1 MLNPIKLLMFTPKRQ
16 WPGLSIT
23 PKSEAPQNP
32 IGSNVGKGKAV
43 AFIDGPPD
51 PPPPPTGLLSEDRD
65 MTGVENMEDW
75 RRFREVGLLDE
86 SALERRDREALMD
99 RIQRVERELFD
110 YQYSMG
116 LLLIEKKEWTSKH
129 EELQESL
136 LELQEVLRREK
147 ATQLIAVAQVEE
159 REANLR
165 KALEVE
171 RQCVTELESS
181 LRQIHGEHDRIK
193 VASET
198 KLADANALV
207 AGVQDRSLEVQ
218 EKLFAADANLAEASR
233 KRLELERKLQEVETR
248 ESVLKRERTSFNAE
262 RNAHDASVLK
272 HKEDMREWERKLQE
286 GEERLF
292 LTRRNINEK
301 EEKVNEFNRTF
312 KERERELLEKE
323 KLIELANVTLKKKED
338 EVNQKLADLSVEE
351 EKADSLRRTLEM
363 KEKELAAL
371 TEKLSIRERVEI
383 QKLLDDHRS
392 RLVIQRQ
399 EFEFEMEEKRKSLE
413 KEMKDKLDNLDQQ
426 ESEIKHMED
435 KLRKQEQ
442 TLEKKSER
450 MKEKEK
456 DIEIKSKDLK
466 NREKSLKAE
475 EKSLGLSRR
484 EVASDME
491 SLQTLKDELEKIKA
505 EINQKEVQIQD
516 ETEKLRITEAERKE
530 HVRLQTELKE
540 EIERYKHQKD
550 FVLQETEDLKQ
561 DRKKFEEEWEALDE
575 KKAEVSRSLRQL
587 NQETEI
593 IEKLKYSEE
602 KQLNEDKLATKEYIE
617 RELEALRL
625 EKESFATTMKHEQQL
640 YLEKDQDEHNQLLR
654 DFETRRRDLEADLLN
669 KQETMEKYLQER
681 EKAFEEEVE
690 KERSDLLYLKECI
703 QKEMEHI
710 KSERRRL
717 ENDKKDIALNKQ
729 QLEEQQLEM
738 HKDINEL
745 GVLSQK
751 LKLQRQQFI
760 KERSQFLTLVET
772 LKSCPNCGD
781 MARDYTSSHL
791 HITEI
796 DKESSPLQAK
806 GEKLLEKVD
815 MYRANIQRTP
825 GKIDPKSS
833 GSGGR
838 ISWLLRKCTPRI
850 FNTSPNEDA
859 QHSASQNLDQ
869 ALSDALVDEG
879 PSIPVDTA
887 SRAQDTNQGDHGI
900 EEVPED
906 SQQSELR
913 NVRRRSSRKI
923 RDGIHRTRSVKAV
936 VEDAEIFL
944 GRKSGDMKLS
954 EEQNKDSTAS
964 MNEESRGDSSLA
976 ERTTNTIPR
985 KRTRAQSS
993 RMIENQLDAEESEG
1007 RSQSAMVGS
1016 RSKKRQTSVPAV
1028 QNDGEQRYNLRRHK
1042 TGGKPTA
1049 TTSVNSE
1056 KQTAKEAV
1064 NVPVSRDNEVTYEP
1078 SVEVASENGDSIQ
1091 LARATS
1097 HKNQTQTRVVRFET
1111 SAPGIDEHVNAV
1123 KSTDDINS
1131 SEEVNCTPEYN
1142 GTLQENEEDEHEDY
1156 DTEDGDDGDEHPGE
1170 ASIPKKIWTFF
1181 TS

>member
-1 MLNPIKLLMFTPKRQ
+1 MLNPIQLLMFTPKRQ

-23 PKSEAPQNP
+23 PKSEGPKNP

-51 PPPPPTGLLSEDRD
+51 PPPPPTGLLSEDRE

-147 ATQLIAVAQVEE
+147 AAQLIAVAQVEE

-171 RQCVTELESS
+171 RQCVTELESA

-193 VASET
+193 MASET

-218 EKLFAADANLAEASR
+218 EKLFAADAKLAEASR

-248 ESVLKRERTSFNAE
+248 ESVLKRERASFNAE

-286 GEERLF
+286 GEERLCQ
-292 LTRRNINEK
+292 TRKNINEK

-312 KERERELLEKE
+312 KERKMELLEKE
-323 KLIELANVTLKKKED
+323 KLIELANETLKKKED

-351 EKADSLRRTLEM
+351 EKADSLRRTIEM

-371 TEKLSIRERVEI
+371 TEKLSTRERVEI

-392 RLVIQRQ
+392 RLDIQRQ

-413 KEMKDKLDNLDQQ
+413 KEMKDKLDNLDQR
-426 ESEIKHMED
+426 ESEIKHMEN
-435 KLRKQEQ
+435 KLRKLEQ

-466 NREKSLKAE
+466 DREKSLKAE
-475 EKSLGLSRR
+475 EKRLGLSRR

-530 HVRLQTELKE
+530 HVRWQTELKE

-550 FVLQETEDLKQ
+550 FVFQETEDLKQ

-575 KKAEVSRSLRQL
+575 KKAEVSRSLRHL

-602 KQLNEDKLATKEYIE
+602 KQLNEDKPATKEYIE

-625 EKESFATTMKHEQQL
+625 EKESFAATMKHEQQL
-640 YLEKDQDEHNQLLR
+640 YLEKAQDEHNQLLR

-669 KQETMEKYLQER
+669 KQETMEKYLQKR
-681 EKAFEEEVE
+681 EKAFEEEME
-690 KERSDLLYLKECI
+690 KERTDLLYLKECI
-703 QKEMEHI
+703 QKDMEHI

-772 LKSCPNCGD
+772 LKSCQNCGN

-806 GEKLLEKVD
+806 GEELLEKVD

-838 ISWLLRKCTPRI
+838 ISWLLQKCTPRI
-850 FNTSPNEDA
+850 FNTSPNENA
-859 QHSASQNLDQ
+859 QHSASQNLDE
-869 ALSDALVDEG
+869 ALSNALVDEG

-887 SRAQDTNQGDHGI
+887 FRAQDTNQGDHGI
-900 EEVPED
+900 EVVPED

-993 RMIENQLDAEESEG
+993 RMIENELDAEESEG
-1007 RSQSAMVGS
+1007 QSQSAMVGS
-1016 RSKKRQTSVPAV
+1016 RRKKRPTSVPAV
-1028 QNDGEQRYNLRRHK
+1028 ENTGEQRYNLRRHK

-1056 KQTAKEAV
+1056 KQTVKEAA
-1064 NVPVSRDNEVTYEP
+1064 NVPISRDNEVTYEP

-1091 LARATS
+1091 LTRATS
-1097 HKNQTQTRVVRFET
+1097 HKNQRVVRFET

-1142 GTLQENEEDEHEDY
+1142 GTLQENEDDELEDY
-1156 DTEDGDDGDEHPGE
+1156 DTEDDDNGDEHPGE

>member
-1 MLNPIKLLMFTPKRQ
+1 MFTPKRQ

-86 SALERRDREALMD
+86 SALERRDREALTD
-99 RIQRVERELFD
+99 RIQRLERELYD

-116 LLLIEKKEWTSKH
+116 LLLIEKKEWASKH

-136 LELQEVLRREK
+136 LELHELLKREK
-147 ATQLIAVAQVEE
+147 NANLIAINQVEE
-159 REANLR
+159 REANLK
-165 KALEVE
+165 KALDVE
-171 RQCVTELESS
+171 RQCVTQLESS
-181 LRQIHGEHDRIK
+181 LRQIHEEHDRIK

-207 AGVQDRSLEVQ
+207 VGVQDKSLEVQ
-218 EKLFAADANLAEASR
+218 EKLFAADAKLAEASR
-233 KRLELERKLQEVETR
+233 KSLELERKLQEVETR
-248 ESVLKRERTSFNAE
+248 ESVLKRERMSFNAE
-262 RNAHDASVLK
+262 RNAHDAAVFK

-286 GEERLF
+286 GEERLCQ
-292 LTRRNINEK
+292 TRRNINEK
-301 EEKVNEFNRTF
+301 EEKVNEFNRKF

-323 KLIELANVTLKKKED
+323 KLIELANETMKKKED
-338 EVNQKLADLSVEE
+338 EVNQKLTDLSVEE
-351 EKADSLRRTLEM
+351 EKADSLRRILEM
-363 KEKELAAL
+363 KEKELVAL
-371 TEKLSIRERVEI
+371 TEKLSTREKVEI

-392 RLVIQRQ
+392 GLVIQRQ
-399 EFEFEMEEKRKSLE
+399 EFEFEMEQKIKSLE

-426 ESEIKHMED
+426 ESEIKHRED

-456 DIEIKSKDLK
+456 DIEIKLKDLK
-466 NREKSLKAE
+466 DREKSLKVE

-484 EVASDME
+484 EVASDKE
-491 SLQTLKDELEKIKA
+491 SLQTLKDELEKTQA
-505 EINQKEVQIQD
+505 EISQKEVQIQD
-516 ETEKLRITEAERKE
+516 ETEKLRITEVERKD
-530 HVRLQTELKE
+530 HFRLQTELKK

-550 FVLQETEDLKQ
+550 LLFQETEDLKQ

-575 KKAEVSRSLRQL
+575 KKSEVSRSLQQL
-587 NQETEI
+587 NQEKEI

-602 KQLNEDKLATKEYIE
+602 KQLKEDKLATEAYIE
-617 RELEALRL
+617 RALEALRL
-625 EKESFATTMKHEQQL
+625 EKESFAATMKHEQQIS
-640 YLEKDQDEHNQLLR
+640 LEKARDEHNQLLR

-690 KERSDLLYLKECI
+690 KERSEIHYLKEGI
-703 QKEMEHI
+703 QNEMEDI

-717 ENDKKDIALNKQ
+717 ENDKKDITLNKQ

-751 LKLQRQQFI
+751 LKLQRQQFN

-772 LKSCPNCGD
+772 LKSCQNCGD
-781 MARDYTSSHL
+781 MARDYMSSQL

-806 GEKLLEKVD
+806 GEELLEKVD
-815 MYRANIQRTP
+815 LYRANIQRTP
-825 GKIDPKSS
+825 GKIDPRSS

-850 FNTSPNEDA
+850 FNTSTNQNA

-879 PSIPVDTA
+879 PSIPVETA
-887 SRAQDTNQGDHGI
+887 SEAQDTAQGIPVEAASKAQDTPQGDHGI

-906 SQQSELR
+906 SQQSDLR

-993 RMIENQLDAEESEG
+993 RMIENELDAEESEG

-1016 RSKKRQTSVPAV
+1016 RRKKRQTSVPAV
-1028 QNDGEQRYNLRRHK
+1028 QNAGEQRYNLRRHNK
-1042 TGGKPTA
+1042 TDGKPTA

-1056 KQTAKEAV
+1056 KQMAKETV
-1064 NVPVSRDNEVTYEP
+1064 IVPVSRDNEVTSAP
-1078 SVEVASENGDSIQ
+1078 SVEVASEDGNSIQ
-1091 LARATS
+1091 LARALS
-1097 HKNQTQTRVVRFET
+1097 HKIQTQTRVVRFET
-1111 SAPGIDEHVNAV
+1111 SAPSIDEHANA
-1123 KSTDDINS
+1123 
-1131 SEEVNCTPEYN
+1131 EVNCTPEYN
-1142 GTLQENEEDEHEDY
+1142 GSLQENQKDENEDY
-1156 DTEDGDDGDEHPGE
+1156 DTEEEDDDGDEHPGE

>member
-1 MLNPIKLLMFTPKRQ
+1 MFTPKRQ
-16 WPGLSIT
+16 WPGLSIN
-23 PKSEAPQNP
+23 PKNEAQQSPFPGRQNP
-32 IGSNVGKGKAV
+32 TAGKGKEV
-43 AFIDGPPD
+43 AFVDGPAD

-65 MTGVENMEDW
+65 RTDVENMEDW
-75 RRFREVGLLDE
+75 RRFRKVGLLDE
-86 SALERRDREALMD
+86 AALERRDREAAMD
-99 RIQRVERELFD
+99 RIQRLERELFD

-116 LLLIEKKEWTSKH
+116 LLLIEKKEWASKH

-136 LELQEVLRREK
+136 LELQEVLKREK
-147 ATQLIAVAQVEE
+147 TAHLIAVAQVEE

-165 KALEVE
+165 KALDVE
-171 RQCVTELESS
+171 RQCVNELQSS
-181 LRQIHGEHDRIK
+181 LRRIHAEHDSIK

-198 KLADANALV
+198 KLANANALV
-207 AGVQDRSLEVQ
+207 VGVQDRSLEVN
-218 EKLFAADANLAEASR
+218 EKLFAADAKLAEASR
-233 KRLELERKLQEVETR
+233 KSLELERKLQEIEAR
-248 ESVLKRERTSFNAE
+248 ESVLKRERMSFNAE

-286 GEERLF
+286 GEERLCQI
-292 LTRRNINEK
+292 RRNINEK

-351 EKADSLRRTLEM
+351 EKADSLRQSLEI
-363 KEKELAAL
+363 KEKELNAL
-371 TEKLSIRERVEI
+371 TEKLSTRERVEI

-392 RLVIQRQ
+392 GLDIVRQ

-413 KEMKDKLDNLDQQ
+413 KEMKGKLDNLDQQ
-426 ESEIKHMED
+426 ESEINHREE

-450 MKEKEK
+450 IKEKEK
-456 DIEIKSKDLK
+456 EIEIKLKDLK
-466 NREKSLKAE
+466 DREKSLEVE
-475 EKSLGLSRR
+475 EKSLGLLRR
-484 EVASDME
+484 EVASDKE
-491 SLQTLKDELEKIKA
+491 ILQTIKDGLEKMRA
-505 EINQKEVQIQD
+505 ETKQKEVQIQD
-516 ETEKLRITEAERKE
+516 ETEKLRITEEERKE
-530 HVRLQTELKE
+530 HVRLQTELRK
-540 EIERYKHQKD
+540 EIERYKYQKD
-550 FVLQETEDLKQ
+550 LLFQETEDLKQ

-575 KKAEVSRSLRQL
+575 KKAEVSRSLQQL
-587 NQETEI
+587 NQEKEI
-593 IEKLKYSEE
+593 IEKLKYSVE
-602 KQLNEDKLATKEYIE
+602 KQLKEDKLATREYIE

-625 EKESFATTMKHEQQL
+625 EKESFAATSKHEQQL
-640 YLEKDQDEHNQLLR
+640 SLEKARDEHNQLLH

-669 KQETMEKYLQER
+669 KQETMEKSLQER
-681 EKAFEEEVE
+681 ERAFEKEVE
-690 KERSDLLYLKECI
+690 KEHSRIHHLKEGI
-703 QKEMEHI
+703 QNEMEDI

-729 QLEEQQLEM
+729 QLEEQQLAM
-738 HKDINEL
+738 HKDIDEL

-772 LKSCPNCGD
+772 LKSCQNCGD
-781 MARDYTSSHL
+781 MARDYMASHL
-791 HITEI
+791 RISEI
-796 DKESSPLQAK
+796 VKESSPLQAK
-806 GEKLLEKVD
+806 GEELLEKIDV
-815 MYRANIQRTP
+815 YRANIQRTP

-850 FNTSPNEDA
+850 FNISPNENA
-859 QHSASQNLDQ
+859 QHLASQNLNQ

-879 PSIPVDTA
+879 PSVPVDTA
-887 SRAQDTNQGDHGI
+887 SRAQDTTQGDHRI
-900 EEVPED
+900 EEVQED

-923 RDGIHRTRSVKAV
+923 RDGIRRTRSVKSV

-964 MNEESRGDSSLA
+964 MNEQSRGDSSLA

-993 RMIENQLDAEESEG
+993 RMTENELDAEESEE

-1016 RSKKRQTSVPAV
+1016 RRKKRQTSVPAV
-1028 QNDGEQRYNLRRHK
+1028 QNAGEQRYNLRHHK
-1042 TGGKPTA
+1042 TGGKPKPTA

-1056 KQTAKEAV
+1056 KQTVKEAI
-1064 NVPVSRDNEVTYEP
+1064 NVPVSQDNEVTSAP
-1078 SVEVASENGDSIQ
+1078 SVEVASENGNSIQ
-1091 LARATS
+1091 LARASS
-1097 HKNQTQTRVVRFET
+1097 HKNQTRVVRFET
-1111 SAPGIDEHVNAV
+1111 SARGIDEHANANAV
-1123 KSTDDINS
+1123 KSTDDINL
-1131 SEEVNCTPEYN
+1131 SEEVNCTPEYSV
-1142 GTLQENEEDEHEDY
+1142 TLQENEEDENEYY
-1156 DTEDGDDGDEHPGE
+1156 DTEDDDGDEHPGE